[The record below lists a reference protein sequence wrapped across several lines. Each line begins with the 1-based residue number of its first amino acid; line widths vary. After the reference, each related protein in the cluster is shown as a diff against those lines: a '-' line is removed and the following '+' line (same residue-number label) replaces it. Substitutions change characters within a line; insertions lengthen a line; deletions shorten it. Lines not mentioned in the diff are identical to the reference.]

1 MVMAMST
8 LNSWAEEK
16 RSVYLYQIMATK
28 ETDPQRKQLFL
39 SLAKAAE
46 EQAGFWEK
54 ALQTVEQKLP
64 SSYRPDLRTRLVGLL
79 IQSLGVQ
86 HLRNVLPA
94 MKIRG
99 MSVYNQF
106 EGISDQLSHTAVHE
120 QKHSGVKSG
129 NNMRAAVFG
138 INDGLLSNVSLIL
151 GMAGA
156 SASASVV
163 TTAGI
168 AGLLA
173 GAFSMAAGEYIS
185 VRSQR
190 ELFEYQ
196 IGLEAKELQLY
207 PEEEANELAVIYQAR
222 GLPASEAKKW
232 ASLLIAQPDKALETL
247 AREELGLNPNELA
260 SPWGAAGASFISF
273 CLGATI
279 PLLPYLFGNYRWNL
293 WVTIGLTSV
302 CLFTI
307 GATLSLFTNRSASYS
322 GMRMLCIGL
331 LAGFITYGIGHGI
344 GHVLGGLNG

>member
-1 MVMAMST
+1 MDSSP
-8 LNSWAEEK
+8 LNSWLEEK
-16 RSVYLYQIMATK
+16 RSVYLYQIMAAK
-28 ETDPQRKQLFL
+28 EQDTQRKELFL
-39 SLAKAAE
+39 SLARAAE
-46 EQAGFWEK
+46 EQAGVWEK
-54 ALQTVEQKLP
+54 TLLTAEQNLP
-64 SSYRPDLRTRLVGLL
+64 NSYHPDLRTRLVGFL

-86 HLRNVLPA
+86 RLRSVLPA

-106 EGISDQLSHTAVHE
+106 EGISEQLSHTAAHE
-120 QKHSGVKSG
+120 QKHRGVKSG
-129 NNMRAAVFG
+129 NNLRAAVFG

-163 TTAGI
+163 TIAGI

-222 GLPASEAKKW
+222 GLPVGEAKKW

-247 AREELGLNPNELA
+247 AREELGLNPSELA
-260 SPWGAAGASFISF
+260 SPWAAAGASFVSF

-293 WVTIGLTSV
+293 WVTIGLTGV

-307 GATLSLFTNRSASYS
+307 GAILSLFTNRSASYS

-331 LAGFITYGIGHGI
+331 LAGLITYGI